1 MIFEGPILEK
11 VIEDYIIGKF
21 DKDEFFQWIQVCLI
35 TIFVNSW
42 LGVNVIDGLRTAIPR
57 FMRVKYLLGLLVSS
71 ISLHENS
78 LNLELSVFK
87 SIVSFQ
93 S

>member
-35 TIFVNSW
+35 TIFVNLW

-57 FMRVKYLLGLLVSS
+57 FMRVKYLHIRIAGFINFLT
-71 ISLHENS
+71 
-78 LNLELSVFK
+78 
-87 SIVSFQ
+87 
-93 S
+93 